1 MKTAQSSKNCFYD
14 NVFLGQ
20 PIGTKPFVDGLHTFD
35 LLLEQKKKGLGLGSI
50 RKKSRKTKAQAL

>member
-1 MKTAQSSKNCFYD
+1 MKTAQSSKTCFYD

-35 LLLEQKKKGLGLGSI
+35 LLLEQKKGLGLGSL